1 MFGWLRLKSECP
13 IDPTSRD
20 WIDRRWKWL
29 ENEFGLDRLRCA
41 PVVVPRPQYFP
52 DRYRG
57 TEEDA
62 QRMLGRVCAYMG
74 IDAATIDLILYED
87 STPSY
92 EGHWRE
98 STAGLY
104 QSHEGRFRIWIE
116 VSNLDDPLAMVAT
129 MSHELGH
136 VHLLGHGRVSE
147 DADDQEPLTDLLTVF
162 LGLGVMTANSVI
174 REHNWHEGNSSGW
187 KMGRQGYL
195 DMLQYG
201 YALSLFARAR
211 GEDGGNFLNELRLD
225 VRSSFRQAMRFLEAE
240 AAASRRAEQ
249 RDAADSR

>member
-1 MFGWLRLKSECP
+1 
-13 IDPTSRD
+13 
-20 WIDRRWKWL
+20 
-29 ENEFGLDRLRCA
+29 
-41 PVVVPRPQYFP
+41 
-52 DRYRG
+52 
-57 TEEDA
+57 
-62 QRMLGRVCAYMG
+62 MLGRVCAYMG

-104 QSHEGRFRIWIE
+104 QAHEGRFRIWIE

-129 MSHELGH
+129 MSHELG
-136 VHLLGHGRVSE
+136 
-147 DADDQEPLTDLLTVF
+147 
-162 LGLGVMTANSVI
+162 
-174 REHNWHEGNSSGW
+174 
-187 KMGRQGYL
+187 
-195 DMLQYG
+195 
-201 YALSLFARAR
+201 
-211 GEDGGNFLNELRLD
+211 RLD